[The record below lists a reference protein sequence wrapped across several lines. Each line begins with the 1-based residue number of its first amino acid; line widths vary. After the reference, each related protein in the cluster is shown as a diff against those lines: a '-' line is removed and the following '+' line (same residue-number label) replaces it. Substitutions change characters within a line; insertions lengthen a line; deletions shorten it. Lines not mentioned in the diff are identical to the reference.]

1 MILSLAPRRAAS
13 AVLFA
18 AVMACAPA
26 SAADLKLARQVVEVS
41 GAASSFKD
49 IVAIFLDEAKRT
61 FVRTNPEL
69 SGDLDQAIKTLMPEF
84 EQRREQLLDQ
94 IAGAYA
100 ARFSDQEL
108 MEIKTFYETPTGA
121 KLVKALPGVLQE
133 SYDKT
138 NVWSRQMSQDVV
150 TRLREELKK
159 KGHDM

>member
-1 MILSLAPRRAAS
+1 MILSLAPRCVAS

-18 AVMACAPA
+18 AVLASAPA
-26 SAADLKLARQVVEVS
+26 SAADLKLAREVVEVS

-49 IVAIFLDEAKRT
+49 IVPIFLDEAKRT

-69 SGDLDQAIKTLMPEF
+69 SKDLDQAIKVVAPEF
-84 EQRREQLLDQ
+84 ERRREQLLDQ
-94 IAGAYA
+94 IAGIYA
-100 ARFSDQEL
+100 ARFTDQEL
-108 MEIKTFYETPTGA
+108 TEIKAFYETPAGV

-138 NVWSRQMSQDVV
+138 NAWSRQMSQDVV